1 MVSLMDVYGAFL
13 SKVNED
19 DWAHCCS
26 KEELDWF
33 LQDWRAFLNSALPYF
48 KFPRCKLDIDEKKQC
63 FIDESMGQEEI
74 QIIATFM
81 KQEWLKRTV
90 DSWEN
95 IKTQY
100 DEADFSQANL
110 LKNFMELKDQVT
122 EEARKL
128 ESIYYRSVGKKP
140 FNYHKLAGGGK
151 NARRTRRQT

>member
-19 DWAHCCS
+19 DWAHCYS
-26 KEELDWF
+26 KEDLDWF

-48 KFPRCKLDIDEKKQC
+48 KFPRCSLEIDEERQC
-63 FIDESMGQEEI
+63 FTDEKMGQEEI

-100 DEADFSQANL
+100 DEVDFSQANL
-110 LKNFMELKDQVT
+110 LKEFISLKDQVT

-128 ESIYYRSVGKKP
+128 ESIYYRSVSKRS
-140 FNYHKLAGGGK
+140 FRYSKLAGGGGR
-151 NARRTRRQT
+151 NERRHRR